1 MSGNSAQQTA
11 HIVTERSVAGW
22 DDDDDDGR
30 STTKPFKKRYE
41 IAIPT
46 RNLRW
51 ANLARYLELEFKE
64 LGVQIPK
71 DQKTVTVLNEHFV
84 VMLPVRFTAEQKQD
98 IDLLR
103 GSQAE
108 IDEFLEAL
116 EADKK
121 LSTVSEG
128 NENYT

>member
-71 DQKTVTVLNEHFV
+71 DQKVSSARLW
-84 VMLPVRFTAEQKQD
+84 MMRLPAPPMTACRVHTQRGGW
-98 IDLLR
+98 LR
-103 GSQAE
+103 AQ
-108 IDEFLEAL
+108 
-116 EADKK
+116 
-121 LSTVSEG
+121 LSR
-128 NENYT
+128 